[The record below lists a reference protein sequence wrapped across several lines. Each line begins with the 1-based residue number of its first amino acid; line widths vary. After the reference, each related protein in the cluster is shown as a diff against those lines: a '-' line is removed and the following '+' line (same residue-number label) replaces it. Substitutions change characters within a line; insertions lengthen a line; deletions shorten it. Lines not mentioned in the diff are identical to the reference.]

1 MRSDPRWNILAR
13 ATSRPSALAVTVLF
27 AALQLAPSLAAQ
39 SVPVAGSSGDALTE
53 ASHSHEPEVLAQ
65 GDVAPTPLGS
75 HPPEAIDE
83 PVEVVVV
90 GRSTPPA
97 ASDSEVTAAQLRLR
111 PRRRPGDL
119 VEAAPGLISVQHAG
133 GGKANQYFLRGFDI
147 DHGTDLL
154 LTVDRVPVNMPSHGH
169 GQGYADLNFVI
180 PETLAKISVHKGP
193 YLAAFGDFATAGA
206 LEMHLAEQLPEGQVA
221 FSAGRFGVL
230 RGLGIVSERVGER
243 AGVVAAGE
251 VYAQDGPFEHVEGLE
266 RLNLLGRVNY
276 ELSPS
281 TVASVTW
288 MSYAGSWNASGQ
300 IPWREVEA
308 VRLSRFGS
316 VDPTEGGA
324 TQRHSASVAVASRFD
339 DVTVDAVL
347 YTIRYDWR
355 LYSNFTFYL
364 DDPIN
369 GDQIEQTDAR
379 TVLGADI
386 RTSLAH
392 SNAWVDLRSTIGI
405 QSRSDRIAN
414 ALYHDVERERLST
427 TASAE
432 IAQTSAGF
440 YVDEQA
446 RFFPWLALRAGLRV
460 DRMQADVEDRLDDPT
475 SVGNRDG
482 GTADAMLL
490 SPKGSVILSPLS
502 WLDMFVNFGRGFHS
516 NDARGA
522 TRQSDA
528 ADLLVPATGYEVGA
542 KVEPLRALTLTLA
555 AYRLDLD
562 SEQVYVGDAGTT
574 EASERSTRFGIEA
587 TGLWRLGRLLT
598 ADAALTLNRAEYRAN
613 EGNAGAIALAPK
625 RTFSGGL
632 AATAPFGTFG
642 ALRVRHVGERPATES
657 GSITAE
663 GWTIFSASLGHRQ
676 GPFELRLDVENL
688 FDTPWR
694 EVQFATESRLRTEA
708 TPVKEIHFAP
718 GWPLTAR
725 GTLTAYF

>member
-1 MRSDPRWNILAR
+1 MSRAPRLA
-13 ATSRPSALAVTVLF
+13 LTVLV
-27 AALQLAPSLAAQ
+27 AAFQHSPPLWAQ
-39 SVPVAGSSGDALTE
+39 SVPTAGPTGDAASE
-53 ASHSHEPEVLAQ
+53 ASRSQAPEVLAQ
-65 GDVAPTPLGS
+65 VDVVPTALES
-75 HPPEAIDE
+75 DASERTNEA
-83 PVEVVVV
+83 VEVVVV
-90 GRSTPPA
+90 GRSTPVA
-97 ASDSEVTAAQLRLR
+97 ASDLEVTAAQLRLR
-111 PRRRPGDL
+111 PRRRPGDI

-154 LTVDRVPVNMPSHGH
+154 LIVDRVPVNMPSHGH
-169 GQGYADLNFVI
+169 GQGYADLHFLI

-206 LEMHLAEQLPEGQVA
+206 LEMHVAEQLPEGQAA
-221 FSAGRFGVL
+221 FSVGRFGVL

-243 AGVVAAGE
+243 AGVLAAGE
-251 VYAQDGPFEHVEGLE
+251 VYAQDGPFEHAEGLE

-300 IPWREVEA
+300 IPLREVEA
-308 VRLSRFGS
+308 GRLSRFGS

-324 TQRHSASVAVASRFD
+324 TQRHSASVAVTSHFD
-339 DVTVDAVL
+339 DLTVDAVL
-347 YTIRYDWR
+347 YTVRYDWR

-364 DDPIN
+364 DDPSN

-379 TVLGADI
+379 TVLGADV

-392 SNAWVDLRSTIGI
+392 SNAWVNLRSTIGV
-405 QSRSDRIAN
+405 QSRSDEIEN
-414 ALYHDVERERLST
+414 ALYHDVERERLGTS
-427 TASAE
+427 ASAE
-432 IAQTSAGF
+432 IAQTSAGL

-460 DRMQADVEDRLDDPT
+460 DRMQADVEDRLDDLT

-490 SPKGSVILSPLS
+490 SPKGSMILSPLS

-522 TRQSDA
+522 TRQTDA
-528 ADLLVPATGYEVGA
+528 TDLLVPATGYEVGA
-542 KVEPLRALTLTLA
+542 KAELLRALTLTLA
-555 AYRLDLD
+555 AYRLELD

-587 TGLWRLGRLLT
+587 TGLWHLGRVLT

-613 EGNAGAIALAPK
+613 EGNAGSIALAPT

-632 AATAPFGTFG
+632 AARAPFGSFG

-657 GSITAE
+657 GSVVAE
-663 GWTIFSASLGHRQ
+663 GWTIVSASLGHRQ

-708 TPVKEIHFAP
+708 APVEEIHFAP